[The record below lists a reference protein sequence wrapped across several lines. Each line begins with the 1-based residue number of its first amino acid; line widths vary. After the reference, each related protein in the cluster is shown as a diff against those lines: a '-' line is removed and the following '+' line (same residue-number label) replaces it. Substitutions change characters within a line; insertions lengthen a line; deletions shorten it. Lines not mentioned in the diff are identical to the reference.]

1 MMKDLIIS
9 LLSKT
14 PKNIKNARSLFISAR
29 IFDLFSNLTHGDMP
43 YMKFLFVR
51 SDVCRQLPSDFTSR

>member
-14 PKNIKNARSLFISAR
+14 PKNIKNALSLFISAR

-51 SDVCRQLPSDFTSR
+51 SDVCR